1 MSIRQSVEPGDR
13 YENNWNLM
21 LFGRM
26 YPGTAAGLG
35 AIRGLT
41 FYDMLKADFYFSSV
55 CCVGGAYAE
64 HRLDAKARALRR

>member
-1 MSIRQSVEPGDR
+1 
-13 YENNWNLM
+13 M

-41 FYDMLKADFYFSSV
+41 FCGWGTIGQSGMTRGKILLYVPRLHRTG
-55 CCVGGAYAE
+55 VGN
-64 HRLDAKARALRR
+64 LS